1 MRTFDRVQP
10 ILYKTFSIL
19 VIVLTIALV
28 LIVWI
33 VQNTVSSSAVAVFEQ
48 VDNVAQVMRIGIARV
63 EPEIRNLRGL
73 IGQVETASEEIAQNV
88 TEEGIIM
95 RLLPDPVVDS
105 LTESSQSLRDN
116 FIAVYNLLE
125 ATADILLALD
135 RMPFVEI
142 PERGLSTIATLQE
155 TMDEISDQVEVL
167 KNNVVQVREETGA
180 RISRV
185 TDAAAFLG
193 DEADQFYADLIQI
206 DEDLES
212 IQISVRRYQRL
223 TPPLIIAFAII
234 LTLLSGWIVYS
245 QVVMF
250 SRSQTLSQGISSEIS
265 ENQVPPLDEGIDG

>member
-1 MRTFDRVQP
+1 MGTNHRTKS

-19 VIVLTIALV
+19 VTVLTLV
-28 LIVWI
+28 LVIFVWI
-33 VQNTVSSSAVAVFEQ
+33 VQREVSSSAVAIFKQ

-63 EPEIRNLRGL
+63 EPEIRTLRGL
-73 IGQVETASEEIAQNV
+73 IGQVESASEEIAQNV

-95 RLLPDPVVDS
+95 RLLPDTVVDS
-105 LTESSQSLRDN
+105 LTESSMSLREN
-116 FIAVYNLLE
+116 FVAVYDLLE
-125 ATADILLALD
+125 ATVDILLALD

-142 PERGLSTIATLQE
+142 PARGLSTISTLQE
-155 TMDEISDQVEVL
+155 TMEDISDQVESL

-185 TDAAAFLG
+185 TDAAVFLG
-193 DEADQFYADLIQI
+193 AEADQFYADLIQI

-212 IQISVRRYQRL
+212 IQNSVRRYQRL

-234 LTLLSGWIVYS
+234 LTLLSAWIVYS

-265 ENQVPPLDEGIDG
+265 ENQVPPLDEGMDG